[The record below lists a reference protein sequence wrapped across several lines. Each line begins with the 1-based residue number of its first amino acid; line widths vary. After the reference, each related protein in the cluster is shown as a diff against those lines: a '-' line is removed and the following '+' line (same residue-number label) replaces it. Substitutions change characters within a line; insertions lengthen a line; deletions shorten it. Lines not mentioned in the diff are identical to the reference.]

1 MAKLILAYDRLVLRE
16 LELEQPRFV
25 IGRDVHNDLQI
36 DVPDIPPRQVQ
47 LMMVGTG
54 YQFQD
59 LTGSQQVR
67 VNEECPG
74 RRILGDN
81 DCIWLNGNFSLRY
94 RTFGPVVMRR
104 NTGPGSALPS
114 LPPLFDPPGR
124 ATAEALHEL
133 TQQIEGQPAVG
144 GNAAPPLP
152 ARPDAPAQP
161 PALTV
166 QPAGSGNTVTNPAP
180 PLARL
185 AAIRLVSGA
194 NAGKT
199 LMLAKELSRLG
210 TPGVQVVAIA
220 RKPEGYFLTH
230 VEGSPPPR
238 INGQEVIGHLSY
250 PLNERDLIDIQG
262 NKMEFFF
269 AP

>member
-1 MAKLILAYDRLVLRE
+1 MARLILAYDRLVLRE

-36 DVPDIPPRQVQ
+36 DVPDIPARQVQ
-47 LMMVGTG
+47 LIMVGTG

-59 LTGSQQVR
+59 LTNSQQVR
-67 VNEECPG
+67 VNEDCPG

-94 RTFGPVVMRR
+94 RTFGPVVVRR
-104 NTGPGSALPS
+104 SAGPASAMTS
-114 LPPLFDPPGR
+114 LPPLFEPPRG
-124 ATAEALHEL
+124 TAEALQEL
-133 TQQIEGQPAVG
+133 TRQIEAQPAVG
-144 GNAAPPLP
+144 GA
-152 ARPDAPAQP
+152 ARPAASVDVPEPAPIP
-161 PALTV
+161 PASPG
-166 QPAGSGNTVTNPAP
+166 PAVPA
-180 PLARL
+180 LARL

-230 VEGSPPPR
+230 VEGNSPPR
-238 INGQEVIGHLSY
+238 INGQEVVGHLSY

-269 AP
+269 VP